1 MISYK
6 IGGLCSI
13 FEVRSQNMCSKVSAF
28 KRFVCYEK
36 LERANFINNDDN
48 YYFIMV
54 AWERMIISGYLIV
67 FFTIL
72 FFIAMYHVYMFGAE
86 GGFTNSISVRL
97 LIAGTC
103 FNCIVFLI
111 VAYLVLQVRLMLRLI
126 EKIQNWEEKPRPLKE
141 KILQSLRGRSTSTK
155 TKRDGS
161 KFTDWEGW

>member
-1 MISYK
+1 
-6 IGGLCSI
+6 
-13 FEVRSQNMCSKVSAF
+13 
-28 KRFVCYEK
+28 
-36 LERANFINNDDN
+36 
-48 YYFIMV
+48 MV
-54 AWERMIISGYLIV
+54 AWERMIVSGFLIV

-111 VAYLVLQVRLMLRLI
+111 VAYLVVQVRLLLRLI
-126 EKIQNWEEKPRPLKE
+126 DKYQNGEEKAKPRPLKE

-155 TKRDGS
+155 TKDRDGS
-161 KFTDWEGW
+161 RFTD

>member
-1 MISYK
+1 MARK
-6 IGGLCSI
+6 G
-13 FEVRSQNMCSKVSAF
+13 F
-28 KRFVCYEK
+28 K
-36 LERANFINNDDN
+36 NNNDN
-48 YYFIMV
+48 YYFKMV
-54 AWERMIISGYLIV
+54 AWERIIVSGFMIV

-111 VAYLVLQVRLMLRLI
+111 VAYLVVQVRLLLRLI
-126 EKIQNWEEKPRPLKE
+126 DKYQNGEEKPRPLKE

-155 TKRDGS
+155 TKDRDGS
-161 KFTDWEGW
+161 KFTD